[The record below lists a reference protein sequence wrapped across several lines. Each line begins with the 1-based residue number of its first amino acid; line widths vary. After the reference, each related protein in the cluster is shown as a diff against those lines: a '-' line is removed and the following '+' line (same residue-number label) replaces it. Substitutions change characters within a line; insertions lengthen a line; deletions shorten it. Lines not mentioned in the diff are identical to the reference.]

1 VDEDGT
7 CQPFVK
13 PSTLGGMGLFTKGKP
28 MPIEYKRD
36 GSLRNAGFLTIEEN
50 DELWQSQSKLASQ
63 YLMEVCID
71 TQWYRDEVTGDGALR
86 PITEMSQY
94 AEFGQDMDW
103 DEEEMAMVLVRGQK
117 NIFIPI
123 LPTDE
128 TSAES
133 YSDNVSVAANDRCFG
148 IDPSETPDL
157 YDDTDAEKNALEMI
171 PCLRKGEDGK
181 LWWSSVWLYPRVD
194 WKWDDDRE
202 EEITFM
208 YGWDLLPWMKQVQ
221 PPFASVDNRDERAA
235 GMQVPYEIK
244 PDQYGGKG
252 LFAKEDVKAGTMV
265 WSKPKSNCT
274 IKTEAEMK
282 EYCETATHEELL
294 LILNFCYCEDDG
306 LFTFVDITQDDGGY
320 FNHTNGKPNIA
331 LGVEYQRHQVK
342 DCDLDPGSSYA
353 LYDIPAGTEFVDNY
367 NTYGE
372 CPDWYNALLD
382 KHGIDE
388 SYMKA

>member
-1 VDEDGT
+1 MH
-7 CQPFVK
+7 F
-13 PSTLGGMGLFTKGKP
+13 KG
-28 MPIEYKRD
+28 
-36 GSLRNAGFLTIEEN
+36 
-50 DELWQSQSKLASQ
+50 
-63 YLMEVCID
+63 
-71 TQWYRDEVTGDGALR
+71 
-86 PITEMSQY
+86 
-94 AEFGQDMDW
+94 
-103 DEEEMAMVLVRGQK
+103 
-117 NIFIPI
+117 
-123 LPTDE
+123 
-128 TSAES
+128 
-133 YSDNVSVAANDRCFG
+133 
-148 IDPSETPDL
+148 
-157 YDDTDAEKNALEMI
+157 
-171 PCLRKGEDGK
+171 
-181 LWWSSVWLYPRVD
+181 VD

-221 PPFASVDNRDERAA
+221 PPFASVDNRDERTT

-342 DCDLDPGSSYA
+342 DCGRLKHHYCTTVHHEPA
-353 LYDIPAGTEFVDNY
+353 LERTMIGCTGPPVMGYGTAHPISV
-367 NTYGE
+367 
-372 CPDWYNALLD
+372 L
-382 KHGIDE
+382 
-388 SYMKA
+388 SMS